1 VEHDGHR
8 RGSRDGRRVRALLF
22 DFDGTLWDSERASF
36 EAWRETY
43 AEHGQEYS
51 LDRFAGILGTLHG
64 GDPLAEL
71 ERLVGPSF
79 DRVAVGE
86 RRRRRKMARLDGARP
101 LPGVTDYLTEARTRG
116 LRLAIVSTDDL
127 AWISAGLRHLGLA
140 EWWDFIECAEGDLS
154 RAKPS
159 PALYLAAL
167 ERLSMGPY
175 EAIAIED
182 SPNGIAAAK
191 AAGLFCLA
199 VANAV
204 TEQLDLGAADLVVRS
219 LSELPLAEL
228 LAHAEGAPATD

>member
-8 RGSRDGRRVRALLF
+8 RVTRDGRRVRALLF
-22 DFDGTLWDSERASF
+22 DFDGVLWDSERASF
-36 EAWRETY
+36 QAWRETY

-64 GDPLAEL
+64 GDPLGEL

-79 DRVAVGE
+79 DRAAVGE
-86 RRRRRKMARLDGARP
+86 RRRRRKMALLEGARP
-101 LPGVTDYLTEARTRG
+101 LPGVVEYLNEARTRS

-127 AWISAGLRHLGLA
+127 AWISGGLRRLRIA
-140 EWWDFIECAEGDLS
+140 DRWDLIECAEGDVA

-167 ERLSMGPY
+167 ERLAMGPD

-191 AAGLFCLA
+191 GAGLFCLA

-219 LSELPLAEL
+219 LADLPLTEL
-228 LAHAEGAPATD
+228 LAHVECGPRR